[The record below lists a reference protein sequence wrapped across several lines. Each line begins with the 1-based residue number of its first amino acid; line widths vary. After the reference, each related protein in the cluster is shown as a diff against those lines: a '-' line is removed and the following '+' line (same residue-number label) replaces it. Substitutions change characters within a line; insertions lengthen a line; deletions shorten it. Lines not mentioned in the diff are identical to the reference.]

1 MSINTSLWQSLSV
14 ERDEQHVL
22 WVTLNQ
28 PEKRNAL
35 SALMIDELTQLAAEL
50 SVCENTKAV
59 VLRGNGSVFC
69 AGGDLAWM
77 KEQIQAD
84 RETRIR
90 EASKLANLLLAWNT
104 LPQPLIGQIHGGAY
118 GGGAGLCCICD
129 VAIATTGTR
138 FGFTETKLGL
148 IPATI
153 GPYVIAR
160 LGEGV
165 ARRVFMSARIF
176 DAEEA
181 VALGLIAEC
190 VPEAELEACVQA
202 ELAPY
207 QHTVPEAVAAAKA
220 LARSLGPV
228 IDQQVIGRT
237 IERLADTWETDGAIT
252 AIERFFNRGA

>member
-1 MSINTSLWQSLSV
+1 MTSNNWRSLKV
-14 ERDEQHVL
+14 EHDEQQVL
-22 WVTLNQ
+22 WVTLNE
-28 PEKRNAL
+28 PRKRNAL
-35 SALMIDELTQLAAEL
+35 SALMIQELTQLAGEL
-50 SVCENTKAV
+50 SVCMDTKAV
-59 VLRGNGSVFC
+59 VLRGSGSVFC

-77 KEQIQAD
+77 KEQMHAD
-84 RETRIR
+84 RKTRIT
-90 EASKLANLLLAWNT
+90 EATKLATMLFAWNT
-104 LPQPLIGQIHGGAY
+104 LPQPLIAQVHGGAY

-129 VAIATTGTR
+129 VAIAAAGTR

-176 DAEEA
+176 GADEA
-181 VALGLIAEC
+181 VALGLITRAVTEEEMAEA
-190 VPEAELEACVQA
+190 VAA

-207 QHTVPEAVAAAKA
+207 QHTVPEAVAAAKS

-228 IDQQVIGRT
+228 IDQQVINTT
-237 IERLADTWETDGAIT
+237 IERLADTWESEGAMK
-252 AIERFFNRGA
+252 AIDQFFSK

>member
-1 MSINTSLWQSLSV
+1 MNTNLQSLDIN
-14 ERDEQHVL
+14 RDEQQIL
-22 WVTLNQ
+22 WVTLNE

-50 SVCENTKAV
+50 SSCKKTRAV
-59 VLRGNGSVFC
+59 VLRGSGSVFC
-69 AGGDLAWM
+69 AGGDLTWM

-90 EASKLANLLLAWNT
+90 EATKLANMLFAWNT
-104 LPQPLIGQIHGGAY
+104 IPKPLIGQVHGGAY

-129 VAIATTGTR
+129 VVIAADDTR
-138 FGFTETKLGL
+138 FGFTETRLGL

-165 ARRVFMSARIF
+165 ARRVFMSARTF
-176 DAEEA
+176 GADEA
-181 VALGLIAEC
+181 VSLGLIAKS
-190 VPEAELEACVQA
+190 VPESKLTAAVEA

-207 QHTVPEAVAAAKA
+207 KATVTEAVAAAKS
-220 LARSLGPV
+220 LARSLGPR
-228 IDQQVIGRT
+228 IDEQVIRGT
-237 IERLADTWETDGAIT
+237 IERLADTWETDGAIK
-252 AIERFFNRGA
+252 AIDQFFNRKK